1 MFKLVLRAK
10 RRAKEN
16 LTGQSKALL
25 LYFGVWLCFD
35 AAGQCSRR
43 VNFMR
48 CSTNSD
54 PNRKRQLRGFT
65 LIELLVVIAI
75 IGILASLLLPALS
88 AAREKA
94 RRTICASNLR
104 QIGIAMLNYADE
116 NPQGY
121 FPTCAPAVSTAN
133 WSSYPNNC
141 NPCLGLGSGGAT
153 QFFRLLLKLKYVE
166 STKVF
171 VCPSDRWYY
180 GTPQQ
185 KVFPAYSWDHSKGPT
200 DPNPMQPWN
209 KSYFYVS
216 RLNTKQGFR
225 PSILLADD
233 TYGMQGPS
241 NCGANVQPCNQ
252 ITPPVSAQDKHGT
265 AGRNAVFT
273 DGHVE
278 WIKGEGCDTGTGP
291 GDMRDIDRYIGA
303 GSPIQQDYNAAGVNF
318 QTTD

>member
-43 VNFMR
+43 VKFMR

-54 PNRKRQLRGFT
+54 PNRERQLRGFT

-121 FPTCAPAVSTAN
+121 FPTCYPAAKDFAAGS
-133 WSSYPNNC
+133 NC
-141 NPCLGLGSGGAT
+141 DTPGCLKLGTGGAT
-153 QFFRLLLKLKYVE
+153 QFFRLILKLKYVE
-166 STKVF
+166 STKIF
-171 VCPSDRWYY
+171 VCPSDRYY
-180 GTPQQ
+180 GVNNL
-185 KVFPAYSWDHSKGPT
+185 KVFPAYSWDHSKDASDLT
-200 DPNPMQPWN
+200 PMAAYN

-216 RLNTKQGFR
+216 RLNNKQGFR

-233 TYGMQGPS
+233 TWGMAA
-241 NCGANVQPCNQ
+241 NCGKAAPPTNEV
-252 ITPPVSAQDKHGT
+252 TPPPEGRDNHGVE
-265 AGRNAVFT
+265 GRNAVFT
-273 DGHVE
+273 DGHCE
-278 WIKGEGCDTGTGP
+278 WV
-291 GDMRDIDRYIGA
+291 RDINRYIGA
-303 GSPIQQDYNAAGVNF
+303 DSDIQKDYDQAGLHF
-318 QTTD
+318 ETTD